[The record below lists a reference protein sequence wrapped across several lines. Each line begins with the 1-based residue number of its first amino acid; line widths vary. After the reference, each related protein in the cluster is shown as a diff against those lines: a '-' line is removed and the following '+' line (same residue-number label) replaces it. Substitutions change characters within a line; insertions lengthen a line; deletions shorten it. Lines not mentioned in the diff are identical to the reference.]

1 VSDFKITTKDSSIN
15 LSKEELFKTIL
26 KTVFEDKDNKNLQFS
41 DEYAETILAALGATT
56 NKEFYNISLKQLS
69 AIAFMAGYYYKVFL
83 TKNDVS
89 ITTKP
94 GTTEEGSSQ
103 LLS

>member
-1 VSDFKITTKDSSIN
+1 MSDFKITTKDSSIN

-56 NKEFYNISLKQLS
+56 NKEFYNIAISAYIDLKILLKKDQKQTQKYQSL
-69 AIAFMAGYYYKVFL
+69 FFL
-83 TKNDVS
+83 QIDKIYQTFY
-89 ITTKP
+89 
-94 GTTEEGSSQ
+94 G
-103 LLS
+103 